1 MICTM
6 PTDPKNYQESLLPW
20 SRWKHAIF
28 IEYLKAMSAIMR
40 SWRLIYYV
48 DGFAGPGIYTKD
60 NAIGSPVLA
69 AKHAQELARTNAEYA
84 LQCINVEFD
93 DCVFQNL
100 KISTEQYS
108 DYVTN
113 RHGDFGQFV
122 SEILKMIGDKPTL
135 FFLDPIGLKG
145 LEWQALLPVFHR
157 DAKTELLIRFDA
169 QTATRLTGNDS
180 SLHATY
186 NAILGEDSS
195 KYWMDY
201 LARCPRGAQ
210 ANRECLTT
218 AYEDKLVKQFPYVG
232 RIPILSSDDA
242 LKYYL
247 LYATK
252 SLKGMQV
259 MNDVCFATQ
268 GLRDRTLDAERKEAG
283 IGQQMSFFDLSPEDE
298 ILQELQALK
307 QAVLAELE
315 EVDSTVRDE
324 LRGLVASRSDN
335 FGRFSGSQF
344 TAVLGGR
351 PRGLSVPKEFENL
364 KARIQIRNGLTP
376 GNDKAEISLMR

>member
-1 MICTM
+1 M
-6 PTDPKNYQESLLPW
+6 PTDPKKYQESLLPW
-20 SRWKHAIF
+20 SRWKHAIL

-40 SWRLIYYV
+40 SWKMIYYV

-69 AKHAQELARTNAEYA
+69 AKHAQELARTNALYE
-84 LQCINVEFD
+84 LQCLNVELD
-93 DCVFQNL
+93 DSVFQNL
-100 KISTEQYS
+100 ERSTNEYS

-122 SEILKMIGDKPTL
+122 PEILGMIGDKPTL

-145 LEWQALLPVFHR
+145 LEWQALLPIFHR
-157 DAKTELLIRFDA
+157 EAKTELLIRFDA
-169 QTATRLTGNDS
+169 QTATRLTGKDT
-180 SLHATY
+180 SLHGTF
-186 NAILGEDSS
+186 NAILGEDNSN
-195 KYWMDY
+195 YWRDY
-201 LARCPRGAQ
+201 LANCHQGAQ
-210 ANRECLTT
+210 VHRECLTK
-218 AYEDKLVKQFPYVG
+218 AYEDKLVKHFPYVG

-247 LYATK
+247 LFATK

-268 GLRDRTLDAERKEAG
+268 GLRDRTLDAERQKAG
-283 IGQQMSFFDLSPEDE
+283 IGQQMSFFDLSPEE
-298 ILQELQALK
+298 EMLQELNVLK
-307 QAVLAELE
+307 LAVLAELE
-315 EVDSTVRDE
+315 KVDSIVRDE
-324 LRGLVASRSDN
+324 LRGLVASRGDN

-351 PRGLSVPKEFENL
+351 ARGLTVPDAFENL
-364 KARIQIRNGLTP
+364 KARIQIHNGLTL
-376 GNDKAEISLMR
+376 GNDKVEMSLKR

>member
-1 MICTM
+1 M
-6 PTDPKNYQESLLPW
+6 PTDPKQYQESLLPW
-20 SRWKHAIF
+20 SRWKHAIL

-40 SWRLIYYV
+40 SWESIFYV
-48 DGFAGPGIYTKD
+48 DGFAGPGKYTKD
-60 NAIGSPVLA
+60 DAIGSPVLA
-69 AKHAQELARTNAEYA
+69 AKHAQELARTNAQYA
-84 LQCINVEFD
+84 LQCINVELD
-93 DCVFQNL
+93 NCVFQNL
-100 KISTEQYS
+100 ERSTTQYS

-113 RHGDFGQFV
+113 RHGDFGQYV
-122 SEILKMIGDKPTL
+122 AEILGIIGDKPTL

-145 LEWQALLPVFHR
+145 LEWQALLPIFHR

-169 QTATRLTGNDS
+169 QTATRLTGNEE
-180 SLHATY
+180 SLHSTF
-186 NAILGEDSS
+186 NSILGEDSS
-195 KYWMDY
+195 DYWLKCVASYDD
-201 LARCPRGAQ
+201 GAQ
-210 ANRECLTT
+210 RKRDRLTK
-218 AYEDKLVKQFPYVG
+218 AYEDKLIKHFPYVG

-247 LYATK
+247 LFATK

-283 IGQQMSFFDLSPEDE
+283 IGQQMSFFDLNPEDE
-298 ILQELQALK
+298 ILRELKALK
-307 QAVLAELE
+307 QAVLVELE

-324 LRGLVASRSDN
+324 LRGLVASRADN

-351 PRGLSVPKEFENL
+351 PRSLSVPKEFENL
-364 KARIQIRNGLTP
+364 KARIQIHNGLTP
-376 GNDKAEISLMR
+376 GNDKVEISLMR

>member
-1 MICTM
+1 M
-6 PTDPKNYQESLLPW
+6 PTDPKKYQESLLPW
-20 SRWKHAIF
+20 SRWKHAIL
-28 IEYLKAMSAIMR
+28 IDYLKAMTVIMR
-40 SWRLIYYV
+40 SWKLIYYV

-60 NAIGSPVLA
+60 NTVGSPVLA
-69 AKHAQELARTNAEYA
+69 AKHAQELARTSAQYT
-84 LQCINVEFD
+84 LQCINVELD
-93 DCVFQNL
+93 GCVFQNL
-100 KISTEQYS
+100 EGSTKEYS

-122 SEILKMIGDKPTL
+122 TEILGMIGDKPTL

-145 LEWQALLPVFHR
+145 LEWQALSPIFNR

-169 QTATRLTGNDS
+169 QTARRLTGNDS
-180 SLHATY
+180 SLHGTF

-195 KYWMDY
+195 NYWMEY
-201 LARCPRGAQ
+201 LARCPQGAQ

-218 AYEDKLVKQFPYVG
+218 AYEDKLIKHFPYVG
-232 RIPILSSDDA
+232 RIPILSSDDS

-268 GLRDRTLDAERKEAG
+268 GLRDRTIDAERKEASVAH
-283 IGQQMSFFDLSPEDE
+283 QMSFFDLSPEDE
-298 ILQELQALK
+298 ILQELEALK
-307 QAVLAELE
+307 LAVLTELE
-315 EVDSTVRDE
+315 KVDSTVRDE
-324 LRGLVASRSDN
+324 LRGLVATRGES

-364 KARIQIRNGLTP
+364 KGQLQIHNDLTL
-376 GNDKAEISLMR
+376 GNDKVEISLIR